1 MPDTIVV
8 VMLEDS
14 KGYWQDWGRDL
25 DEAIQNL
32 RDNCGNSDA
41 LPDHVY
47 IAHRKKFSVQFTIA
61 D

>member
-8 VMLEDS
+8 VMMED
-14 KGYWQDWGRDL
+14 GNGFWQDWGHTL

-32 RDNCGNSDA
+32 RDNSGNSSA
-41 LPDHVY
+41 MPDHVY
-47 IAHRKKFSVQFTIA
+47 IAHRKKFSVQFTIT